1 MPEEPDPAEL
11 DGLERWAAEARARE
25 AADARARERW
35 LRTQA
40 EEDARLRQ
48 VLQGLAERGTTVT
61 AATAAGRHL
70 TGRLLRVG
78 DDFVLLE
85 GPGGRKNV
93 IALAA
98 LAWCRTV
105 RAGGR
110 RPEPAVGPDPDPE
123 PGGHTAADTAGDA
136 AAALVDVLAQAAER
150 RPQLLVHAAGAAVS
164 GELRAVGVDLLVLMT
179 ADDPPA
185 LVYVRLPSVSDISFL
200 DSG

>member
-1 MPEEPDPAEL
+1 MPDEPDDL
-11 DGLERWAAEARARE
+11 DGLERWAAEARARD
-25 AADARARERW
+25 AADARTRERW

-48 VLQGLAERGTTVT
+48 VLQGLAERATTVT
-61 AATAAGRHL
+61 AATSSGRHL

-85 GPGGRKNV
+85 SPGGRLNL

-98 LAWCRTV
+98 LGWCRAV
-105 RAGGR
+105 RGERR
-110 RPEPAVGPDPDPE
+110 RPEPAVGPDPALDP
-123 PGGHTAADTAGDA
+123 GLDA
-136 AAALVDVLAQAAER
+136 SAAALVDVLAHAAER
-150 RPQLLVHAAGAAVS
+150 RPRLLVHAGSAALT
-164 GELRAVGVDLLVLMT
+164 GELRSVGVDLLVLET
-179 ADDPPA
+179 AEDPPA

>member
-85 GPGGRKNV
+85 GPGGRKNLV
-93 IALAA
+93 ALAA

-105 RAGGR
+105 HADRR
-110 RPEPAVGPDPDPE
+110 RPDPAVGPDPE
-123 PGGHTAADTAGDA
+123 PAAGTGTAAG
-136 AAALVDVLAQAAER
+136 LVDVLAQAAER
-150 RPQLLVHAAGAAVS
+150 RPHLLVHTTGPAIS
-164 GELRAVGVDLLVLMT
+164 GELRAVGVDLLVLVT